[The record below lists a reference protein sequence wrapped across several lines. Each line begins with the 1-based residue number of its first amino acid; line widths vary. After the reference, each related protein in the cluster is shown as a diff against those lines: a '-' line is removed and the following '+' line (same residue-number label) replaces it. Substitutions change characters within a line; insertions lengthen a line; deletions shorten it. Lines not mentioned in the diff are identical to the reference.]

1 MHNRI
6 GRRAAVAG
14 VDRMAVE
21 EDVMASVLHSLL
33 NEGVTVLRPTI
44 VGEPAI
50 CLGEPNRLSPG
61 QGSRFRRA
69 RTHGRFDAERAL
81 VPATMINAS
90 IPRAGL
96 ALPPIVRSWI

>member
-21 EDVMASVLHSLL
+21 EDLMASVLHSLL

-61 QGSRFRRA
+61 QGSRRA
-69 RTHGRFDAERAL
+69 RTHGRCDAERAL

-90 IPRAGL
+90 IPRARL